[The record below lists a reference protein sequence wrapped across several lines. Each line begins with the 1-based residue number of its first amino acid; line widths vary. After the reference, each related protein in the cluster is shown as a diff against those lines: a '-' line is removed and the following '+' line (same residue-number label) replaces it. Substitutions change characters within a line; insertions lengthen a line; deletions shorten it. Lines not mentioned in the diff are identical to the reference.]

1 MSLAIVADTE
11 PVLGRYLLGT
21 RVGAGAFG
29 SVYNAIDTRSGQT
42 VVIKLF
48 DGQEDG
54 FGSWTSEMRLVLRF
68 RHDHIVSCLDI
79 GFDHVH
85 RLWALVFVKAEG
97 GSLRRALASKRRF
110 SPRQSAEL
118 LCDIAS
124 ALAYAHAQGI
134 IHRDVKPENILAQH
148 AAEDSR
154 WLLTDFGAGRF
165 LASGESARSPAG
177 SLEYMAPEAFL
188 GQAGAPSDQYSLG
201 VLGCELWLGRLPRR
215 EELPAVQASLR
226 GQGPLAEILARLCEA
241 DPAARFS
248 SMDEVVRTL
257 QQVLIE
263 MKDSGDILE
272 YVRVYLRVQRGL
284 PELEIDRLIQEW
296 GERGSILDF
305 LVEKKLLSR
314 TAARTAEAIRKGYL
328 DASLESIFGDPK
340 QNKESEADVVSLREQ
355 KKEDLVASQ
364 KTEDVLAASDVIA
377 PAPLPAAPVLLPA
390 APVVPLAA
398 PVVPPELLVSPPV
411 AALAPTMTPAVTAP
425 AVVSR
430 RDAPSRS
437 DAVAAVRSDAAPRPA
452 PVRPAPGVRVGRY
465 VLQEA
470 LGEGATAT
478 VFRSFHELLSMPVA
492 IKIFE
497 PLDANSD
504 PEGTTRFRREAQTLV
519 RLEHPNIVRIVD
531 VDVWEGMPF
540 IVMEYV
546 GETTLATQIQNLGRL
561 PSPRIAQI
569 GLAVAEALEAASR
582 QGLLHRDVKPSNILE
597 RKDGHIKLVDFGIA
611 VRRTTSGLLSDPQAA
626 LGLVSGTPA
635 YIAPEQAL
643 RPSQIDF
650 RADMYSLGAT
660 LYHAATGRPLFNRG
674 TPHDL
679 LMAHINETPIHIN
692 DLDPSFDRHL
702 AYAIHHML
710 AKQPEHRFASWQE
723 VREALSYSLYRQ
735 DEPELLITQTSTGVD
750 LPSTPE
756 PDSKTSSGEA
766 SSAGTSSPKASSVSL
781 NAQVKESKQGASEEK
796 GLSSDGGIEPERSAH
811 SGAVRAATIAA
822 DSLRTSGNPVALSR
836 PSSRSLEIP
845 RTPELSVAESPK
857 AERAVNEAEGSPLT
871 RLRQLGLRLHESWKA
886 SPRSEQRLAIAAV
899 SLLILTMFF
908 LFLFSE
914 RGG

>member
-42 VVIKLF
+42 VVVKLF

-68 RHDHIVSCLDI
+68 RHEHIVSCLDI

-124 ALAYAHAQGI
+124 ALAYAHAQGV

-226 GQGPLAEILARLCEA
+226 GQGPLAEILARLCET
-241 DPAARFS
+241 DPVARFS

-272 YVRVYLRVQRGL
+272 YVRAYLRVQRGL
-284 PELEIDRLIQEW
+284 PEPEIDRLIQDW

-314 TAARTAEAIRKGYL
+314 TVARTAEAIRKGYL

-340 QNKESEADVVSLREQ
+340 PKKESAADIVPLREQ
-355 KKEDLVASQ
+355 KKEDLAAPQ
-364 KTEDVLAASDVIA
+364 KTEDVLAASDGIA
-377 PAPLPAAPVLLPA
+377 AAPPPAAPVLPPAAPVLLPA
-390 APVVPLAA
+390 APVL
-398 PVVPPELLVSPPV
+398 PPA

-437 DAVAAVRSDAAPRPA
+437 DAVAAARSDAAPRPT
-452 PVRPAPGVRVGRY
+452 PLRPAPGVRVGRY

-561 PSPRIAQI
+561 PAPRIAQI

-710 AKQPEHRFASWQE
+710 AKQPEHRFASWHE

-735 DEPELLITQTSTGVD
+735 DEPELLITQTSTGMD
-750 LPSTPE
+750 LTTTPE
-756 PDSKTSSGEA
+756 PESKTSRGEA

-781 NAQVKESKQGASEEK
+781 NTQEKEARQSASEEK
-796 GLSSDGGIEPERSAH
+796 GMSSDGAAEPERATH
-811 SGAVRAATIAA
+811 SGAVRATALSA
-822 DSLRTSGNPVALSR
+822 DSLRVSGNPVALSR

-845 RTPELSVAESPK
+845 RTPDLSVAESPK
-857 AERAVNEAEGSPLT
+857 AERAVSETQGSPLA
-871 RLRQLGLRLHESWKA
+871 RLRQLGLRLRESWKA

-899 SLLILTMFF
+899 SLLLLTMFF